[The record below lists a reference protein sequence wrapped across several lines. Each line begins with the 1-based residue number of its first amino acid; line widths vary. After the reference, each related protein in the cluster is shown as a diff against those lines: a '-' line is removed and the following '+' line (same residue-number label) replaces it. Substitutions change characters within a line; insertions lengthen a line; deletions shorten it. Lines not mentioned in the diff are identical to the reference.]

1 MTVRIAQV
9 SDAHLSA
16 SKPAFADNFGR
27 IAEAIRAERFD
38 ILLATGDLN
47 LLGEDSEEELAYGVA
62 QHAAIGPEMLCVP
75 GNHDVGNDPA
85 LGRNEATP
93 ERLERWQRQ
102 AGPTAW
108 IRDLPGWRL
117 VGLDC
122 QSLAFHDPQW
132 ELIGRALTDL
142 GSRSLALVQ
151 HMPLSAGAL
160 DDAENIYWTPAP
172 AMRARLMAAFGARRP
187 ALVISGHVHQWRDRV
202 ADGMRQVWAPSTAFV
217 LGDAWQPAYG
227 TKVIGWVEHAF
238 HPDGTHDA
246 RLRTVDGL
254 ALNDIGHM
262 PQVYRPMP
270 TLAERP
276 DLWKKHP

>member
-172 AMRARLMAAFGARRP
+172 AMRARLNSS
-187 ALVISGHVHQWRDRV
+187 V
-202 ADGMRQVWAPSTAFV
+202 
-217 LGDAWQPAYG
+217 
-227 TKVIGWVEHAF
+227 K
-238 HPDGTHDA
+238 
-246 RLRTVDGL
+246 
-254 ALNDIGHM
+254 
-262 PQVYRPMP
+262 
-270 TLAERP
+270 
-276 DLWKKHP
+276 

>member
-1 MTVRIAQV
+1 MTVRVAQV

-47 LLGEDSEEELAYGVA
+47 LLGEDSEEELAHGVA

-85 LGRNEATP
+85 LGRNLATP
-93 ERLERWQRQ
+93 ERVARWQRQ
-102 AGPTAW
+102 TGSSAW

-117 VGLDC
+117 IGLDC
-122 QSLAFHDPQW
+122 QSLDFHDEAW
-132 ELIGRALTDL
+132 ELIARAQADL

-151 HMPLSAGAL
+151 HMPLTAGAL

>member
-16 SKPAFADNFGR
+16 HKPDFAGNFER

-38 ILLATGDLN
+38 LLLATGDLN
-47 LLGEDSEEELAYGVA
+47 LLGEDSEAELAWGIA
-62 QHAAIGPEMLCVP
+62 RHAEIGPEMLCVP

-93 ERLERWQRQ
+93 ERIARWERH
-102 AGPTAW
+102 AGPSAW
-108 IRDLPGWRL
+108 VRDLPGWRL
-117 VGLDC
+117 IGLDC
-122 QSLAFHDPQW
+122 QSLGFQDAPW
-132 ELIGRALTDL
+132 ALIARAVADL
-142 GSRSLALVQ
+142 GTRSLALVQ
-151 HMPLSAGAL
+151 HMPLTAGGLA
-160 DDAENIYWTPAP
+160 DTEDIYWTPTA

-202 ADGMRQVWAPSTAFV
+202 ADGMRQIWAPSTAFV

-262 PQVYRPMP
+262 PQVYRRMP

-276 DLWKKHP
+276 DLWEKR